1 MKKFKKPGSLLCT
14 LLLLLMIM
22 GPAYAESSQDN
33 MAETPLPTPTLT
45 ADVSVSERVVP
56 GTTDTYDVT
65 VSMTPKNASYSS
77 TTTDE
82 NSKADVVFLVDTSYS
97 MEGEKIENLR
107 ASASQFASSLLQS
120 GNDAVRVSIINFDS
134 QDQST
139 VRIPLSSNLS
149 EVQAAINGLVPHGL
163 TYLQPGLAN
172 AQSQFDVNGRA
183 EAQKVIVVLGDGTV
197 SDKKDAKNSME
208 AMKQAYPGLTIK
220 TIGYKISS
228 YTETFFRELAQIDTE
243 NGQYYNADTDNLDDI
258 FSDISQQVVTM
269 QVNIKKLTAA
279 CPKPENFDIVPGSLV
294 NPDGLIFDMN
304 QFDAGIIQA
313 EIITPQSG
321 VPLTFSYQIKI
332 DPVKA
337 AQNREEIGNELNY
350 DFKYFYN
357 QSGTEQTGAVADRGL
372 APVFY
377 IDTEADENG
386 LIDAA
391 QIVGKGADVSVAW
404 SPNEGYSLSSAL
416 LDGTELGNL
425 FSNEF
430 SDVSENHILKVTFVK
445 TVPPVVPTITPQKP
459 APSPETPQQEEVSDS
474 TPATPA
480 TGLSNHYSL
489 PAISAVFILIV
500 TAVIATRL
508 KHKAN
513 R

>member
-45 ADVSVSERVVP
+45 ADVSVSERVVH

-134 QDQST
+134 KDSST

-149 EVQAAINGLVPHGL
+149 EVQAAINGLVPQGT
-163 TYLQPGLAN
+163 TYLQPGLVN

-197 SDKKDAKNSME
+197 SDKKEAKNSME

-258 FSDISQQVVTM
+258 FSDISQQVVTA
-269 QVNIKKLTAA
+269 QVNIKKLTAV

-337 AQNREEIGNELNY
+337 AKNREEIGNKLNY
-350 DFKYFYN
+350 DFNYFYD
-357 QSGTEQTGAVADRGL
+357 QSGAEQTGAAADSGL

-377 IDTEADENG
+377 IDTETDENG
-386 LIDAA
+386 VIDIA
-391 QIVGKGADVSVAW
+391 QIVGKGADVCVTW

-425 FSNEF
+425 FSKAF
-430 SDVSENHILKVTFVK
+430 TDVSANHSLKVTFIK
-445 TVPPVVPTITPQKP
+445 NAPPVSPTVTPQPPVPSQELLQTAAPDNAP
-459 APSPETPQQEEVSDS
+459 A
-474 TPATPA
+474 APA
-480 TGLSNHYSL
+480 TGLSNHYFVPTVL
-489 PAISAVFILIV
+489 AIFILML
-500 TAVIATRL
+500 TAVVATRL
-508 KHKAN
+508 KHKIN